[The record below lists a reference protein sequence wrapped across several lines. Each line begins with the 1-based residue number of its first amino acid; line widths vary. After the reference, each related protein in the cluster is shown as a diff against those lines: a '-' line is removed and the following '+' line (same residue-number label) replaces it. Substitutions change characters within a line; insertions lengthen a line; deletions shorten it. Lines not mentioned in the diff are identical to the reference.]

1 MIRALLRNTL
11 LLVVAAALILQPT
24 GPVRAARFEEMRISN
39 LGDDLVVYLKVRG
52 AFRDEM
58 KEAVM
63 SGVKTTFFF
72 LITLRKVRNFF
83 PDETIANITL
93 THTLKY
99 HSLRNEFVVRR
110 SWEEDETGEGE
121 VVKTFEEA
129 RRRMSEIDNIALI
142 PLNMLKS
149 GERYQLRAK
158 AEMGK
163 VTLPFYLHYV
173 LFFVSMWDFET
184 DWYTVDFTY

>member
-1 MIRALLRNTL
+1 MLVAVLSLRP
-11 LLVVAAALILQPT
+11 A
-24 GPVRAARFEEMRISN
+24 GPAWGARFEEMRISN
-39 LGDDLVVYLKVRG
+39 LGEDLVVYLKVRG
-52 AFRDEM
+52 AFKDEM

-72 LITLRKVRNFF
+72 LITLRKIRDFL
-83 PDETIANITL
+83 PDKTIANITL

-99 HSLRNEFVVRR
+99 YSLRNEFIVHR
-110 SWEEDETGEGE
+110 SWEKDGAGGGET
-121 VVKTFEEA
+121 VKNFEEA
-129 RRRMSEIDNIALI
+129 RRRMSEIENIALI

-184 DWYTVDFTY
+184 DWYTIDFTY